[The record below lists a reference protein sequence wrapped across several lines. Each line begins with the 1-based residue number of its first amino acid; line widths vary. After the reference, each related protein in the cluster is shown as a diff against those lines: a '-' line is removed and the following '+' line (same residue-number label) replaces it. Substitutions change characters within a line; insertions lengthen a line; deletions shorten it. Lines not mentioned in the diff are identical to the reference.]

1 MASITPG
8 NTTSEASVV
17 GHGAMS
23 MHAMGI
29 SFKYSAHVAGDCIS
43 GNLVRSQTR
52 RYQIGFN
59 TINAIITMLV
69 NMEIV
74 TIDNAGRLVIPEFI
88 RKKLHLTKNVPLLIT
103 ELDDDKILIRKL
115 DRDEIEQRLREELR
129 GSDIDKVTR
138 EVRIEVNK
146 TAKKKYAAILG

>member
-1 MASITPG
+1 
-8 NTTSEASVV
+8 
-17 GHGAMS
+17 
-23 MHAMGI
+23 
-29 SFKYSAHVAGDCIS
+29 
-43 GNLVRSQTR
+43 
-52 RYQIGFN
+52 
-59 TINAIITMLV
+59 
-69 NMEIV
+69 MEIV
-74 TIDNAGRLVIPEFI
+74 TIDNSGRLVIPEFI

-129 GSDIDKVTR
+129 GSDIDKVAR

>member
-1 MASITPG
+1 MPLLPL
-8 NTTSEASVV
+8 VV
-17 GHGAMS
+17 
-23 MHAMGI
+23 I
-29 SFKYSAHVAGDCIS
+29 
-43 GNLVRSQTR
+43 
-52 RYQIGFN
+52 
-59 TINAIITMLV
+59 
-69 NMEIV
+69 MEIV
-74 TIDNAGRLVIPEFI
+74 TIDNSGRLVIPEFI